1 MHIAATGSIATDHP
15 TVRPGH
21 AADQLVGGSPGRTP
35 PAFLADE
42 PGCVLATEVPGAVGT
57 QEHRVSAA
65 ELIRRIERS
74 PAGAP

>member
-1 MHIAATGSIATDHP
+1 MHIAVTGSIATDHP
-15 TVRPGH
+15 MARPGH
-21 AADQLVGGSPGRTP
+21 SADQLIEGSPGRTS

-42 PGCVLATEVPGAVGT
+42 RGCALATEVPGAVGT

-74 PAGAP
+74 PVGAP